1 MAQRVYKFK
10 KKDFTLRDLAEIQNR
25 EALAPEN
32 PTTFTTSGEWDPL
45 DQPVAI
51 LTTFTTVEVK
61 VGK

>member
-25 EALAPEN
+25 EALGPGN
-32 PTTFTTSGEWDPL
+32 PTDSHSIDWDPL

>member
-1 MAQRVYKFK
+1 MMAQRVYKFK

-25 EALAPEN
+25 EALGPGN
-32 PTTFTTSGEWDPL
+32 PTDSDWDPL